1 MKFSKKIVAPAMA
14 LAIMAGIAAGGVE
27 SSINVDAASAPQRA
41 VTYSIVNAYN
51 PSAKQYSLYS
61 YNAAYSADAQ
71 YVPDV
76 IEWKTSSTQKSK
88 PVYYSTGST
97 SGPGYSWEVTK
108 WKKSGWNV
116 TLTTAPTGSSKIYA
130 KTGTKT
136 FQLGIGR
143 KVDVGVTQHTGGAD
157 KVTLFVNDFKNGKVN
172 SVKYTMKRDNARSKW
187 TGLNIYS
194 TKVTLTLKDPNGKN
208 KTYTKTMCYLE
219 NSKSGKVVKSTGS
232 ITTKVLAGT
241 SKVNFEKKGT
251 VDKTIGGYYR
261 TFYMI

>member
-27 SSINVDAASAPQRA
+27 SSISVDAASAPQRA
-41 VTYSIVNAYN
+41 VTYSIVNAHN

-61 YNAAYSADAQ
+61 YRSAYSADAQ

-76 IEWKTSSTQKSK
+76 IEWNTKTKK

-97 SGPGYSWEVTK
+97 SGPGYSWKVTN

-116 TLTTAPTGSSKIYA
+116 TLTTTPTGSSKIYA
-130 KTGTKT
+130 KEGTKT

-172 SVKYTMKRDNARSKW
+172 SVKYIMKRDNARSKW

-232 ITTKVLAGT
+232 ITTKVLAGI
-241 SKVNFEKKGT
+241 SKVNFANKGT
-251 VDKTIGGYYR
+251 VDKTIGDYYR